1 MKQLNNGNQSK
12 QTKWVQN
19 AVTIHVHKH
28 VSHIIGHAELGKCR
42 ERERSAVIC
51 NIFQVYQ
58 AAAQAA
64 DTYSGEEDTTQR
76 EKSWF
81 PVWDDARGEWTE
93 QDN

>member
-1 MKQLNNGNQSK
+1 MRLQFMYISTLVILLAMLN
-12 QTKWVQN
+12 WVS
-19 AVTIHVHKH
+19 A
-28 VSHIIGHAELGKCR
+28 GRDRDAER
-42 ERERSAVIC
+42 DRERSGVIC

>member
-1 MKQLNNGNQSK
+1 MLLTMLN
-12 QTKWVQN
+12 WVS
-19 AVTIHVHKH
+19 A
-28 VSHIIGHAELGKCR
+28 GR
-42 ERERSAVIC
+42 ERDAERVIR

-64 DTYSGEEDTTQR
+64 DTYSGEEDTIQQ
-76 EKSWF
+76 EKRWF